1 MRVDSL
7 GVYPLRTC
15 VAGLLLALLSGVS
28 AAQDPRRVSGPR
40 GIVSIEVPAG
50 WRTELWTEGR
60 YGELALFSEGELD
73 IAIVVGCRPKRA
85 EELDLEVTDLLDQMI
100 ESTMDLLDALGN
112 SVVQAGKIPPLVE
125 PWPAFGAVAV
135 NADKTLLM
143 TAVRSPIDPL
153 ICNITTL
160 TANQQASGE
169 LMKTVSDVVGTA
181 RFELPDSAE

>member
-1 MRVDSL
+1 MFIV
-7 GVYPLRTC
+7 
-15 VAGLLLALLSGVS
+15 GLLLALLAGAS
-28 AAQDPRRVSGPR
+28 AAQESRRISGPHAV
-40 GIVSIEVPAG
+40 VSVEVPTG
-50 WRTELWTEGR
+50 WRTEPWSDGR

-73 IAIVVGCRPKRA
+73 IAIVIGCRPKRA
-85 EELDLEVTDLLDQMI
+85 EELDLEVTDLLDTMI
-100 ESTMDLLDALGN
+100 ESTMDLFGALGN
-112 SVVQAGKIPPLVE
+112 SIVQVGKIEPLVE

-160 TANQQASGE
+160 TENQQASGD

-181 RFELPDSAE
+181 RFELPDSEGTAPRGRIF